1 MKGTGKTLT
10 SIAVAGR
17 GYLIGKV
24 KKLLIL
30 CPSSVMSVWPMEFEK
45 YADFPFECKALDGSR
60 EKRIK
65 EMGSFDKS
73 DSLKVAVINYESSW
87 RLIDELLLWNAD
99 MIIADEAQRI
109 KGHNT
114 SQSKAAHKLGDK
126 AKYKLALTG
135 TPIQNSPLDFWSIYR
150 FVDKAIFGT
159 SFYGFKN
166 KYAVMGGYG
175 NYQIISYKNLDD
187 LTRKAHSIAYRVTKK
202 EALDLPEEIEE
213 TLYIELEAKARKIYE
228 NVRIESYAEIEK
240 GEVTAT
246 NILIKLLRL
255 QQITGGFLKTDDGIQ
270 TKVSTA
276 KLDVLKDRFQDLLA
290 ENKKAVIFAKFTSEI
305 KAVETL
311 IKSLIKDNYIV
322 ISGETPIKQRGDI
335 IKSFQENEQIKICI
349 AQLQTAGVG
358 ITLHSADTAIF
369 YSLDYNYANFEQ
381 AKSRIHRIGQKNN
394 CTYIYLVA
402 KGTIDE
408 KIIKALDKKEDIAK
422 RIVDNWRDY
431 IGK

>member
-30 CPSSVMSVWPMEFEK
+30 CPSSVMSVWPMEFTK
-45 YADFPFECKALDGSR
+45 YADVPFECKVLNGSR

-65 EMGSFDKS
+65 ELGSFDKR

-150 FVDKAIFGT
+150 FVDKTVFGT

-246 NILIKLLRL
+246 NILTKLLRL
-255 QQITGGFLKTDDGIQ
+255 QQITGGFLKTDDGIEAQ
-270 TKVSTA
+270 VSTA
-276 KLDVLKDRFQDLLA
+276 KLGVLKDRLQDLLA

-305 KAVETL
+305 KAIEAL

-335 IKSFQENEQIKICI
+335 IKSFQEDEQIKICI

-369 YSLDYNYANFEQ
+369 YSLDYNYASFEQ

-394 CTYIYLVA
+394 CTYIYLIA

>member
-1 MKGTGKTLT
+1 MRGTGKTLT
-10 SIAVAGR
+10 SIAAAGR
-17 GYLIGKV
+17 GYLSGKV
-24 KKLLIL
+24 KRLIIL
-30 CPSSVMSVWPMEFEK
+30 CPSSVMSVWPMEFDK
-45 YADFPFECKALDGSR
+45 YADFPFECKVLEGTR

-65 EMGSFDKS
+65 QLNSFETEE
-73 DSLKVAVINYESSW
+73 SLKVAVINFESSW
-87 RLIDELLLWNAD
+87 RLLDELLSWNAD

-150 FVDKAIFGT
+150 FIDKTVFGT
-159 SFYGFKN
+159 SFYAFKN

-175 NYQIISYKNLDD
+175 NYQIVSYKNLDE
-187 LTRKAHSIAYRVTKK
+187 LTQKAHSIAFRVTKK
-202 EALDLPEEIEE
+202 EALDLPEEIDEL
-213 TLYIELEAKARKIYE
+213 LYIDLEAKARKIYE
-228 NVRIESYAEIEK
+228 SVRIESYAEIEN
-240 GEVTAT
+240 GEVTAA
-246 NILIKLLRL
+246 NILTKLLRL
-255 QQITGGFLKTDDGIQ
+255 QQITGGFLKTDDGIE

-276 KLDVLKDRFQDLLA
+276 KLDILKDKLDDLLS

-305 KAVETL
+305 RTIEA
-311 IKSLIKDNYIV
+311 LIKDCLKVNYII

-335 IKSFQENEQIKICI
+335 IKSFQEDEQIKICI

-358 ITLHSADTAIF
+358 ITLHSADTAVF

-394 CTYIYLVA
+394 CTYIYLIA

-408 KIIKALDKKEDIAK
+408 KIMKALGKKEDIAK

>member
-17 GYLIGKV
+17 GYLSGKV

-45 YADFPFECKALDGSR
+45 YADFPFECKVLDGNR
-60 EKRIK
+60 EKRIRELNNFEAK
-65 EMGSFDKS
+65 E
-73 DSLKVAVINYESSW
+73 SLKVAVINYESSW
-87 RLIDELLLWNAD
+87 RLIEELLLWDAD
-99 MIIADEAQRI
+99 MIITDEAQRI

-126 AKYKLALTG
+126 ARYKLALTG

-150 FVDKAIFGT
+150 FVDKTIFGT

-175 NYQIISYKNLDD
+175 NHQIISYKNLDD
-187 LTRKAHSIAYRVTKK
+187 LTQKAHSIAFRVTKK
-202 EALDLPEEIEE
+202 EALDLPEEVDEP
-213 TLYIELEAKARKIYE
+213 LYIELEPKVKKIYE

-246 NILIKLLRL
+246 NILTKLLRL
-255 QQITGGFLKTDDGIQ
+255 QQITGGFLKTDDGLE

-276 KLDVLKDRFQDLLA
+276 KLDILKDKLVDLLS

-305 KAVETL
+305 RAIE
-311 IKSLIKDNYIV
+311 SLFKNDLKVNYIV

-335 IKSFQENEQIKICI
+335 IKSFQEDNEIKICI

-369 YSLDYNYANFEQ
+369 YSFDYNYANFEQ
-381 AKSRIHRIGQKNN
+381 AKSRIHRIGQKNS
-394 CTYIYLVA
+394 CTYIYLIV

-408 KIIKALDKKEDIAK
+408 KIMKALYKKEDIAK